1 MSICV
6 DNLLLLINVL
16 FGADE
21 AFSVSAKSGEGWFV
35 I

>member
-16 FGADE
+16 FGVDE
-21 AFSVSAKSGEGWFV
+21 VFAVSAKSRTGWFV